1 MVLSSAWEYLILLCS
16 YDINTIEKDAKM
28 KANYLVI
35 LNYGSSEVITIR
47 LNREQKAKAKT
58 FVNFEDYVESL
69 ENDFHFRFKDC
80 SWMVAE
86 SLYERKYL

>member
-1 MVLSSAWEYLILLCS
+1 
-16 YDINTIEKDAKM
+16 M

-35 LNYGSSEVITIR
+35 LNYGSSEIITIR

-58 FVNFEDYVESL
+58 FVNFEDYVKSL
-69 ENDFHFRFKDC
+69 EKDFHFRFDDC